1 MHHNN
6 DTTIIGDYLTAISAF
21 DLLTPEEEVDLAKK
35 VQKGD
40 LDARER
46 FINCNLRLVVNIA
59 KTYPRRGILTLMDYI
74 QAGND
79 GLRKAVDRYDVTKL
93 NPATNAPYRFSTF
106 AVYWIK
112 QAINKEIAD
121 CGRSIRNPAHIIQQL
136 SRYNAVVEELSK
148 ADGVPSDELIAEKL
162 NCSVSDI
169 ENYRRWQRSCASLD
183 EVRVSS
189 TSVGHD
195 DAGLTTLGDLIADDG
210 PSPDQVAREADLKN
224 LEQRFLTEIG
234 KEAPR
239 TEIIRRLRYGK
250 GLPSQEVLDWRASYG
265 PKKGWATLDEASF
278 NQPDGM
284 TLDEVG
290 KRLNLTRERIR
301 QIEKQTLA
309 QRKQRFAAMGY
320 TSLN

>member
-1 MHHNN
+1 MTDHN
-6 DTTIIGDYLTAISAF
+6 IIGDYLTAISAF
-21 DLLTPEEEVDLAKK
+21 DLLTPEQEIELAQK

-40 LDARER
+40 LNARER

-59 KTYPRRGILTLMDYI
+59 KTYPKRGILTLMDYI

-79 GLRKAVDRYDVTKL
+79 GLRKAVDRYDPSKL
-93 NPATNAPYRFSTF
+93 NPSTNAPYRFSTF

-136 SRYNAVVEELSK
+136 SRYNAVEEALSK
-148 ADGVPSDELIAEKL
+148 AGAPVSDDVIAEKL
-162 NCSVSDI
+162 NCGVSEV
-169 ENYRRWQRSCASLD
+169 ENLRRWQRTTTSLD
-183 EVRVSS
+183 AARDVK
-189 TSVGHD
+189 VGHD
-195 DAGLTTLGDLIADDG
+195 DGSTITLGDLLADDG
-210 PSPDQVAREADLKN
+210 PTPDQVAREADLKR
-224 LEQRFLTEIG
+224 LEQRFLAEIG

-239 TEIIRRLRYGK
+239 TEVIRRLRYGR
-250 GLPSQEVLDWRASYG
+250 GLPSPEVVNWRKTYG
-265 PKKGWATLDEASF
+265 AKKGWQTLTAADFS
-278 NQPDGM
+278 QPEGM

-309 QRKQRFAAMGY
+309 QRKQRFAALGY
-320 TSLN
+320 TELA

>member
-1 MHHNN
+1 MTDHN
-6 DTTIIGDYLTAISAF
+6 IIGDYLTAISAF
-21 DLLTPEEEVDLAKK
+21 DLLTPEQEIELAQK

-40 LDARER
+40 LNARER

-59 KTYPRRGILTLMDYI
+59 KTYPKRGILTLMDYI

-79 GLRKAVDRYDVTKL
+79 GLRKAVDRYDPSKL
-93 NPATNAPYRFSTF
+93 NPSTNAPYRFSTF

-121 CGRSIRNPAHIIQQL
+121 CGRSIRNPAHVIQQL
-136 SRYNAVVEELSK
+136 SRYNAVEEALSK
-148 ADGVPSDELIAEKL
+148 EGVNRPTDEAIAEKL
-162 NCSVSDI
+162 NCGVADI
-169 ENYRRWQRSCASLD
+169 ENLRRWQRTTTSLD
-183 EVRVSS
+183 AARDVK
-189 TSVGHD
+189 VGHD
-195 DAGLTTLGDLIADDG
+195 DGSTITLGDLLADDG
-210 PSPDQVAREADLKN
+210 PTPDQLAREADLKR

-239 TEIIRRLRYGK
+239 TEVIRRLRYGR
-250 GLPSQEVLDWRASYG
+250 GLPSQDVLNWMKTYG
-265 PKKGWATLDEASF
+265 AKKGWTTLTADDFS
-278 NQPDGM
+278 QPEGM

-309 QRKQRFAAMGY
+309 QRRQQFAALGY
-320 TSLN
+320 TDLA

>member
-1 MHHNN
+1 MTDHN
-6 DTTIIGDYLTAISAF
+6 IIGDYLTAISAF
-21 DLLTPEEEVDLAKK
+21 DLLTPEQEIELAQK
-35 VQKGD
+35 VQEGD
-40 LDARER
+40 LNARER

-59 KTYPRRGILTLMDYI
+59 KTYPKRGILTLMDYI

-79 GLRKAVDRYDVTKL
+79 GLRKAVDRYDPSKL
-93 NPATNAPYRFSTF
+93 NPSTNAPYRFSTF

-136 SRYNAVVEELSK
+136 SRYNAVVEELTK
-148 ADGVPSDELIAEKL
+148 EGKDPADVSTIAEKL
-162 NCSVSDI
+162 NCGVSEV
-169 ENYRRWQRSCASLD
+169 ENLRRWQRTTTSLD
-183 EVRVSS
+183 AARDVK
-189 TSVGHD
+189 VGHD
-195 DAGLTTLGDLIADDG
+195 DGSTITLGDLLADDG
-210 PSPDQVAREADLKN
+210 PTPDQMAREADLKR

-239 TEIIRRLRYGK
+239 TEVIRRLRYGR
-250 GLPSQEVLDWRASYG
+250 GEPSQDVLNWIKTYG
-265 PKKGWATLDEASF
+265 AKKGWTTLTAEDF
-278 NQPDGM
+278 NQPEGM

-309 QRKQRFAAMGY
+309 QRKQRFAALGY
-320 TSLN
+320 TDLA

>member
-1 MHHNN
+1 MTDHN
-6 DTTIIGDYLTAISAF
+6 IIGDYLTAISAF
-21 DLLTPEEEVDLAKK
+21 DLLTPEQEIELSQK

-40 LDARER
+40 SNARER

-59 KTYPRRGILTLMDYI
+59 KTYPKRGILTLRDYS

-79 GLRKAVDRYDVTKL
+79 GLRKAVDRYDPSKL
-93 NPATNAPYRFSTF
+93 NPSTNAPYRFSTF

-136 SRYNAVVEELSK
+136 SRYNAVAEALAK
-148 ADGVPSDELIAEKL
+148 DGIDHPTDEMVAEKL
-162 NCSVSDI
+162 NCSVSDV
-169 ENYRRWQRSCASLD
+169 ENLRRWQRTTTTSLD
-183 EVRVSS
+183 AARDVK
-189 TSVGHD
+189 VGHD
-195 DAGLTTLGDLIADDG
+195 DASSTTLGDLLADDG
-210 PSPDQVAREADLKN
+210 PTPDQVAREADLKR

-239 TEIIRRLRYGK
+239 TEVIRRLRYGR
-250 GLPSQEVLDWRASYG
+250 GRPSQTVLDWMKTYG
-265 PKKGWATLDEASF
+265 AKKGWATLTASDF
-278 NQPDGM
+278 SQPEGM

-309 QRKQRFAAMGY
+309 QRRQQFAALGY
-320 TSLN
+320 TDLA

>member
-1 MHHNN
+1 MTDHN
-6 DTTIIGDYLTAISAF
+6 IIGDYLTAISAF
-21 DLLTPEEEVDLAKK
+21 DLLTPEQEIELAQK

-40 LDARER
+40 LNARER

-59 KTYPRRGILTLMDYI
+59 KTYPKRGILTLMDYI

-79 GLRKAVDRYDVTKL
+79 GLRKAVDRYDPSKL
-93 NPATNAPYRFSTF
+93 NPSTNAPYRFSTF

-121 CGRSIRNPAHIIQQL
+121 CGRSIRNPAHVIQQL
-136 SRYNAVVEELSK
+136 SRYNAVVEASLTKEG
-148 ADGVPSDELIAEKL
+148 AVPSDEAVAEKL
-162 NCSVSDI
+162 NCGVADV
-169 ENYRRWQRSCASLD
+169 ENLRRWQRTTTSLD
-183 EVRVSS
+183 AARDVK
-189 TSVGHD
+189 VGHD
-195 DAGLTTLGDLIADDG
+195 DGSTITLGDLLADDG
-210 PSPDQVAREADLKN
+210 PTPDQLAREADLKR

-239 TEIIRRLRYGK
+239 TEVIRRLRYGR
-250 GLPSQEVLDWRASYG
+250 GEPSQDVLNWMKTYG
-265 PKKGWATLDEASF
+265 AKKGWTTLTADDF
-278 NQPDGM
+278 NQPEGM

-309 QRKQRFAAMGY
+309 QRRQQFAALGY
-320 TSLN
+320 TDLA

>member
-1 MHHNN
+1 MTDHN
-6 DTTIIGDYLTAISAF
+6 IIGDYLTAISAF
-21 DLLTPEEEVDLAKK
+21 DLLTPEQEIELAQK

-40 LDARER
+40 LNARER

-59 KTYPRRGILTLMDYI
+59 KTYPKRGILTLMDYI

-79 GLRKAVDRYDVTKL
+79 GLRKAVDRYDPSKL
-93 NPATNAPYRFSTF
+93 NPSTNAPYRFSTF

-136 SRYNAVVEELSK
+136 SRYNAVVEELTNEGKDPTDAS
-148 ADGVPSDELIAEKL
+148 AIAEKL
-162 NCSVSDI
+162 NCGVSEV
-169 ENYRRWQRSCASLD
+169 ENLRRWQRTTTSLD
-183 EVRVSS
+183 AARDVK
-189 TSVGHD
+189 VGHD
-195 DAGLTTLGDLIADDG
+195 DASSTTLGDLLADDG
-210 PSPDQVAREADLKN
+210 PTPDQVAREADLKR
-224 LEQRFLTEIG
+224 LEQRFLAEIG

-239 TEIIRRLRYGK
+239 TEVIRRLRYGR
-250 GLPSQEVLDWRASYG
+250 GLPSPEVVNWRKTYG
-265 PKKGWATLDEASF
+265 AKKGWATLTAADFSKPE
-278 NQPDGM
+278 GM

-309 QRKQRFAAMGY
+309 QRKQRFAALGY
-320 TSLN
+320 TELA

>member
-1 MHHNN
+1 MTDHN
-6 DTTIIGDYLTAISAF
+6 IIGDYLTAISAF
-21 DLLTPEEEVDLAKK
+21 DLLTPEQEIELAQK

-40 LDARER
+40 LNARER

-59 KTYPRRGILTLMDYI
+59 KTYPKRGILTLMDYI

-79 GLRKAVDRYDVTKL
+79 GLRKAVDRYDPSKL
-93 NPATNAPYRFSTF
+93 NPSTNAPYRFSTF

-121 CGRSIRNPAHIIQQL
+121 CGRSIRNPAHVIQQL
-136 SRYNAVVEELSK
+136 SRYNAVMEASLTKEG
-148 ADGVPSDELIAEKL
+148 AVPSDEAVAEKL
-162 NCSVSDI
+162 NCGVADV
-169 ENYRRWQRSCASLD
+169 ENLRRWQRTTTSLD
-183 EVRVSS
+183 AARDVK
-189 TSVGHD
+189 VGHD
-195 DAGLTTLGDLIADDG
+195 DGSTITLGDLLADDG
-210 PSPDQVAREADLKN
+210 PTPDQLAREADLKR

-239 TEIIRRLRYGK
+239 TEVIRRLRYGR
-250 GLPSQEVLDWRASYG
+250 GLPSPEVVSWMKTYG
-265 PKKGWATLDEASF
+265 AKKGWTTLTADDF
-278 NQPDGM
+278 NQPEGM

-309 QRKQRFAAMGY
+309 QRRQQFAALGY
-320 TSLN
+320 TDLA